1 MVRLINLMET
11 TSLYIHIPFC
21 TSKCSYCDF
30 FSVPLGKDFAV
41 CEKTQKFF
49 ENYVLALK
57 KEIAYYFQ
65 KFDIKL
71 LKSIYIGGGTPSLLS
86 VKLIKELLD
95 FIELNCKIDE
105 NAEITMEANPQDI
118 SEEFLEMLKLTK
130 VNRLS
135 VGVQCY
141 NDEVLKILQRRCDL
155 KQVDFALNLIK
166 EKWVS
171 AGFSFSCDLISGLPY
186 LSDEDFLLGLNKVIT
201 FGVNHISLY
210 SLMVEEGTL
219 LEKQISR
226 DEVDYSDE
234 VNENQW
240 ILGRD
245 FLEKQGFYQYE
256 VSNFA
261 KPGFE
266 SRHNT
271 VYWHVEN
278 YLGCGAGATG
288 TVDDFRWNNN
298 ADVEKYID
306 FWLGDGLELAE
317 IPCEVE
323 NLSVAE
329 KEFEFLMM
337 GFRLREGVKA
347 SEYKKRFGGDLAFR
361 LGFSEGDDKLEHNKT
376 GIFDKWMKKNLG
388 DVEKL
393 PDDYR
398 FYLTGEGLLFLN
410 QFLEELM

>member
-1 MVRLINLMET
+1 MET

-30 FSVPLGKDFAV
+30 FSVPFGKDFAV
-41 CEKTQKFF
+41 CEKTQKIF

-57 KEIAYYFQ
+57 KEISFYLQ
-65 KFDIKL
+65 KFNITL

-118 SEEFLEMLKLTK
+118 SEEFLEMLKITK

-186 LSDEDFLLGLNKVIT
+186 LSDEDFLLGLNKVIS

-226 DEVDYSDE
+226 EEVDYSDE
-234 VNENQW
+234 MNENQW
-240 ILGRD
+240 ILGRN
-245 FLEKQGFYQYE
+245 FLEEQGFYQYE

-261 KPGFE
+261 KKGFE

-306 FWLGDGLELAE
+306 FWLGDGLESAK

-347 SEYKKRFGGDLAFR
+347 SQYKKRFGGDLASR
-361 LGFSEGDDKLEHNKT
+361 LGYSKTAKNLENPGH
-376 GIFDKWMKKNLG
+376 FDKWMQKNLA
-388 DVEKL
+388 DVEKTS
-393 PDDYR
+393 DDCR
-398 FYLTGEGLLFLN
+398 FFLTDEGLLFLN
-410 QFLEELM
+410 QFLEEILL

>member
-1 MVRLINLMET
+1 MET

-41 CEKTQKFF
+41 CEKTQKIF

-57 KEIAYYFQ
+57 KEISFYLQ
-65 KFDIKL
+65 KFNITL

-186 LSDEDFLLGLNKVIT
+186 LSDEEFLLGLNKVIN
-201 FGVNHISLY
+201 FGVNHVSLY

-219 LEKQISR
+219 LERQISR
-226 DEVDYSDE
+226 EEVAYSDE
-234 VNENQW
+234 INENQW
-240 ILGRD
+240 ILGRN
-245 FLEKQGFYQYE
+245 FLEEQGFYQYE

-261 KPGFE
+261 KKGFE

-306 FWLGDGLELAE
+306 FWLGDGFESAE

-347 SEYKKRFGGDLAFR
+347 SQYKKRFGGDLASR
-361 LGFSEGDDKLEHNKT
+361 LGYSKTAKNLENPGH
-376 GIFDKWMKKNLG
+376 FDKWMQKNLA
-388 DVEKL
+388 DVEIL
-393 PDDYR
+393 SNSEDLR
-398 FYLTGEGLLFLN
+398 FFLTSSGIMFLN

>member
-1 MVRLINLMET
+1 MET

-41 CEKTQKFF
+41 CEKTQKIF

-57 KEIAYYFQ
+57 KEISFYLQ
-65 KFDIKL
+65 KFNITL

-118 SEEFLEMLKLTK
+118 SEEFLEMLKITK

-186 LSDEDFLLGLNKVIT
+186 LSDEDFLLGLNKVIS

-219 LEKQISR
+219 LERQISR
-226 DEVDYSDE
+226 EEVAYSDE
-234 VNENQW
+234 INENQW
-240 ILGRD
+240 ILGRN
-245 FLEKQGFYQYE
+245 FLEEQGFYQYE

-261 KPGFE
+261 KKGFE

-306 FWLGDGLELAE
+306 FWLGDGLESAE

-347 SEYKKRFGGDLAFR
+347 SQYKKRFGGDLASR
-361 LGFSEGDDKLEHNKT
+361 LGYSGGDDKKLGASQT
-376 GIFDKWMKKNLG
+376 GVFDKWMKKNLG

-393 PDDYR
+393 SDDYR

-410 QFLEELM
+410 QFLEEIL

>member
-1 MVRLINLMET
+1 MET

-41 CEKTQKFF
+41 CEKTQKIF

-57 KEIAYYFQ
+57 KEISFYLQ
-65 KFDIKL
+65 KFNITL

-86 VKLIKELLD
+86 VKLIKELLG

-118 SEEFLEMLKLTK
+118 SEEFLEMLKITK

-186 LSDEDFLLGLNKVIT
+186 LSDEDFLLGLNKVIS

-219 LEKQISR
+219 LERQISR
-226 DEVDYSDE
+226 EEVAYSDE
-234 VNENQW
+234 INENQW
-240 ILGRD
+240 ILGRN
-245 FLEKQGFYQYE
+245 FLEEQGFYQYE

-261 KPGFE
+261 KKGFE

-306 FWLGDGLELAE
+306 FWLGDGLESAE

-347 SEYKKRFGGDLAFR
+347 SQYKKRFGGDLASR
-361 LGFSEGDDKLEHNKT
+361 LGYSGGDDKKLDASQT
-376 GIFDKWMKKNLG
+376 GVFDKWMKKHLG
-388 DVEKL
+388 NVEKL
-393 PDDYR
+393 SDDYR

-410 QFLEELM
+410 QFLEEIL

>member
-1 MVRLINLMET
+1 MET
-11 TSLYIHIPFC
+11 NSLYIHIPFC

-41 CEKTQKFF
+41 CEKTQKIF

-57 KEIAYYFQ
+57 KEISFYLQ
-65 KFDIKL
+65 KFNITL

-95 FIELNCKIDE
+95 FIEINCKIDE

-186 LSDEDFLLGLNKVIT
+186 LSDEDFILGLKKMIDS
-201 FGVNHISLY
+201 GVNHISLY

-226 DEVDYSDE
+226 EEVAYSDE
-234 VNENQW
+234 INENQW

-245 FLEKQGFYQYE
+245 FLEEQGFYQYE

-261 KPGFE
+261 KKGFE

-306 FWLGDGLELAE
+306 FWLGDGLESAE

-337 GFRLREGVKA
+337 GFRLREGVRS
-347 SEYKKRFGGDLAFR
+347 SEYKKRFGGDLASR
-361 LGFSEGDDKLEHNKT
+361 LGYSGGDDKKLGVFQT
-376 GIFDKWMKKNLG
+376 VVFDKWMKKNLG

-410 QFLEELM
+410 QFLEEILL

>member
-1 MVRLINLMET
+1 MET

-41 CEKTQKFF
+41 CGKTQKIF

-57 KEIAYYFQ
+57 KEISFYLQ
-65 KFDIKL
+65 KFNITL

-118 SEEFLEMLKLTK
+118 SEEFLEMLKITK

-186 LSDEDFLLGLNKVIT
+186 LSDEDFLLGLNKVIS

-226 DEVDYSDE
+226 EEVAYSDE
-234 VNENQW
+234 INENQW

-261 KPGFE
+261 KKGFE

-306 FWLGDGLELAE
+306 FWLGDGLESAE

-347 SEYKKRFGGDLAFR
+347 SQYKKRFGGDLASR
-361 LGFSEGDDKLEHNKT
+361 LGYSGGEDKKLGASQT
-376 GIFDKWMKKNLG
+376 GVFDKWMKKNLG

-410 QFLEELM
+410 QFLEEIL

>member
-1 MVRLINLMET
+1 MET
-11 TSLYIHIPFC
+11 NSLYIHIPFC

-41 CEKTQKFF
+41 CEKTQKLF

-57 KEIAYYFQ
+57 REISYYFQ

-86 VKLIKELLD
+86 VKLIKELFV
-95 FIELNCKIDE
+95 FIEEKCKIDE

-171 AGFSFSCDLISGLPY
+171 AGLSFSCDLISGLPY
-186 LSDEDFLLGLNKVIT
+186 LSDEDFILGLKKVIDS
-201 FGVNHISLY
+201 GVNHISLY

-226 DEVDYSDE
+226 EEVDYSDE

-245 FLEKQGFYQYE
+245 FLENQGFYQYE

-306 FWLGDGLELAE
+306 FWLDFKNNDIIIPTE
-317 IPCEVE
+317 IE
-323 NLSVAE
+323 NLSESE

-337 GFRLREGVKA
+337 GFRLREGVK
-347 SEYKKRFGGDLAFR
+347 SSDYKKRFGGDLAFR
-361 LGFSEGDDKLEHNKT
+361 LGYFKGDDKNLDAFQT
-376 GIFDKWMKKNLG
+376 GVFDKWMKKNLG
-388 DVEKL
+388 DVEKTS
-393 PDDYR
+393 DDCR
-398 FYLTGEGLLFLN
+398 FFLTGEGLLFLN
-410 QFLEELM
+410 QFLEEILL

>member
-1 MVRLINLMET
+1 MET

-41 CEKTQKFF
+41 CEKTQKIF

-57 KEIAYYFQ
+57 KEISFYLQ
-65 KFDIKL
+65 KFNITL

-118 SEEFLEMLKLTK
+118 SEEFLEMLKITK

-166 EKWVS
+166 DKWVS

-186 LSDEDFLLGLNKVIT
+186 LSDEDFLLGLNKVIS

-219 LEKQISR
+219 LERQISR
-226 DEVDYSDE
+226 EEVAYSDE
-234 VNENQW
+234 INENQW
-240 ILGRD
+240 ILGRN
-245 FLEKQGFYQYE
+245 FLEEQGFYQYE

-261 KPGFE
+261 KKGFE

-306 FWLGDGLELAE
+306 FWLGDGLESAE

-347 SEYKKRFGGDLAFR
+347 SQYKKRFGGDLASR
-361 LGFSEGDDKLEHNKT
+361 LGYSGGDDKKLGASQT
-376 GIFDKWMKKNLG
+376 GVFDKWMKKHLG
-388 DVEKL
+388 NVEKL
-393 PDDYR
+393 SDDYR

-410 QFLEELM
+410 QFLEEIL

>member
-1 MVRLINLMET
+1 MET
-11 TSLYIHIPFC
+11 SSLYIHIPFC

-41 CEKTQKFF
+41 CEKTQKIF

-57 KEIAYYFQ
+57 KEISFYLQ
-65 KFDIKL
+65 KFNVTL

-118 SEEFLEMLKLTK
+118 SEEFLEMLKITK

-166 EKWVS
+166 DKWVS

-186 LSDEDFLLGLNKVIT
+186 LSDEDFLLGLNKVIS

-219 LEKQISR
+219 LERQISR
-226 DEVDYSDE
+226 EEVAYSDE
-234 VNENQW
+234 INENQW
-240 ILGRD
+240 ILGRN

-306 FWLGDGLELAE
+306 FWLGDGLESAE

-347 SEYKKRFGGDLAFR
+347 SQYKKRFGGDLASR
-361 LGFSEGDDKLEHNKT
+361 LGYSGGDDKKLGAFQT
-376 GIFDKWMKKNLG
+376 GVFDKWMKKNLG

-410 QFLEELM
+410 QFLEEIL

>member
-1 MVRLINLMET
+1 MET

-41 CEKTQKFF
+41 CEKTQKIF

-57 KEIAYYFQ
+57 KEISFYLQ
-65 KFDIKL
+65 KFNITL

-86 VKLIKELLD
+86 VKLIKELFF
-95 FIELNCKIDE
+95 FIEENCKIDE

-118 SEEFLEMLKLTK
+118 SEEFLEMLKITK

-171 AGFSFSCDLISGLPY
+171 AGFSFSCDLVSGLPY
-186 LSDEDFLLGLNKVIT
+186 LSDEDFLLGLNKVIS

-226 DEVDYSDE
+226 EEVDYSEE

-240 ILGRD
+240 ILGRN
-245 FLEKQGFYQYE
+245 FLEEQGFYQYE

-271 VYWHVEN
+271 VYWHIEN

-288 TVDDFRWNNN
+288 TVNDFRWNNN

-306 FWLGDGLELAE
+306 FWLGDGLESAE

-347 SEYKKRFGGDLAFR
+347 SQYKKRFGGDLASR
-361 LGFSEGDDKLEHNKT
+361 LGYSGGDDKLEHNKT

-410 QFLEELM
+410 QFLEEIL

>member
-1 MVRLINLMET
+1 MET
-11 TSLYIHIPFC
+11 NSLYIHIPFC

-30 FSVPLGKDFAV
+30 FSVPLGKDFAQ
-41 CEKTQKFF
+41 CEKTQKLF

-57 KEIAYYFQ
+57 REIAYYFQ

-86 VKLIKELLD
+86 VKLIKELFV
-95 FIELNCKIDE
+95 FIEEKCKIDE

-186 LSDEDFLLGLNKVIT
+186 LSDEDFLLGLNKVIS

-219 LEKQISR
+219 LERQISR
-226 DEVDYSDE
+226 EEVVYSDE
-234 VNENQW
+234 INENQW
-240 ILGRD
+240 ILGRN
-245 FLEKQGFYQYE
+245 FLEEQGFYQYE

-266 SRHNT
+266 SQHNT

-288 TVDDFRWNNN
+288 TVDFYRWNNN
-298 ADVEKYID
+298 ADVENYID
-306 FWLGDGLELAE
+306 FWLGDGLESAK

-337 GFRLREGVKA
+337 GFRLREGVK
-347 SEYKKRFGGDLAFR
+347 SSDYKKRFGGDLASR
-361 LGFSEGDDKLEHNKT
+361 LGYSKTAKNLENPGH
-376 GIFDKWMKKNLG
+376 FDKWMQKNLA
-388 DVEKL
+388 DVEKTS
-393 PDDYR
+393 DDCR
-398 FYLTGEGLLFLN
+398 FFLTDEGLLFLN

>member
-1 MVRLINLMET
+1 
-11 TSLYIHIPFC
+11 
-21 TSKCSYCDF
+21 
-30 FSVPLGKDFAV
+30 
-41 CEKTQKFF
+41 
-49 ENYVLALK
+49 
-57 KEIAYYFQ
+57 
-65 KFDIKL
+65 
-71 LKSIYIGGGTPSLLS
+71 
-86 VKLIKELLD
+86 
-95 FIELNCKIDE
+95 
-105 NAEITMEANPQDI
+105 MEANPQDI
-118 SEEFLEMLKLTK
+118 SEEFLEMLKITK

-141 NDEVLKILQRRCDL
+141 NDEVLKILQRRCNL

-186 LSDEDFLLGLNKVIT
+186 LSDEDFILGLNKVIS

-219 LEKQISR
+219 LERQISR
-226 DEVDYSDE
+226 EEVAYSDE
-234 VNENQW
+234 INENQW

-261 KPGFE
+261 KKGFE

-288 TVDDFRWNNN
+288 TVNDFRWNNN

-306 FWLGDGLELAE
+306 FWLGDDFDLSS

-323 NLSVAE
+323 NLTEAE

-347 SEYKKRFGGDLAFR
+347 SQYKKRFGGDLASR
-361 LGFSEGDDKLEHNKT
+361 LGYSGGDDKKLGAFQT
-376 GIFDKWMKKNLG
+376 GVFDKWMKKKLG

-393 PDDYR
+393 SDDYR

-410 QFLEELM
+410 QFLEEIL